1 MRNIQKN
8 SAVLGILLLIG
19 CAGQIQTSTTYD
31 DSADFAGY
39 RTFAQAP
46 PPRYATDL
54 PRYNEV
60 IGGRI
65 QQRIASNLEGKGLEP
80 TAWDEADL
88 QVSFTIGGQERQDF
102 EYWDELDWSGPGEAR
117 PEDYVAGSLVIDMAD
132 RVKQRLV
139 WHGYGNENLFSQ
151 TASDAT
157 FKQAVDAVLA
167 KYPPAAAASSK

>member
-46 PPRYATDL
+46 LPRYATDL

-88 QVSFTIGGQERQDF
+88 QVSFTLGGQEPQDH
-102 EYWDELDWSGPGEAR
+102 EYWNGLDRSGAEQAR
-117 PEDYVAGSLVIDMAD
+117 PEDYVEGSLVIDMAD
-132 RVKQRLV
+132 RAKQRLV

-151 TASDAT
+151 TASDET